1 MQDCSILVGGDICP
15 RGRDLPAFE
24 KGDVSTLFGFL
35 LPTMANA
42 DFVVAN
48 LETPLTARRTPIAK
62 TGPNFGASERCAS
75 TVRQAGVDAVTL
87 ANNHIM
93 DQGAGG
99 LLDTVAAC
107 EDAGLKTFGAGSDL
121 DVACEPLEL
130 DVNGVLIALLGV
142 ADREF
147 SIAGRGRAGACPL
160 DIMSFVRFMRER
172 GSDYHH
178 VIVLLHGGA
187 EHYPLPSPELQRVC
201 RFLAEEGAS
210 AVICQHSHHMGAIE
224 VVNCAPIVYGQ
235 GNFIFENRRAGG
247 QWHKGFLVQ
256 LRLSS
261 DRADTEFELI
271 PFQHRADA
279 AGLTALTREEEDA
292 LHADMAEW
300 SAVLGDASE
309 LQRRWHDFCEGQRRT
324 YFSLL
329 RGQNRYVRFVDRY
342 LGFAERLLSKRAI
355 VMLLALFRC
364 EVHREAVVTLLEARY
379 ERYLNGRM

>member
-1 MQDCSILVGGDICP
+1 M
-15 RGRDLPAFE
+15 PAFE
-24 KGDVSTLFGFL
+24 QGDVSALFGFL
-35 LPTMANA
+35 LPTIANA

-62 TGPNFGASERCAS
+62 TGPNFRASARCAA
-75 TVRQAGVDAVTL
+75 TLRKAEVDAVTL

-93 DQGAGG
+93 DQGADG
-99 LLDTVAAC
+99 LLDTKAAC
-107 EDAGLKTFGAGSDL
+107 EGAGVKTFGAGSDL
-121 DVACEPLEL
+121 EVAREPLEL
-130 DVNGVLIALLGV
+130 DINGVLIALLGV

-147 SIAGRGRAGACPL
+147 SIAGKSGPGACPL
-160 DIMSFVRFMRER
+160 DVMSFVRFMRER

-210 AVICQHSHHMGAIE
+210 AVICQHSHHVGAIE
-224 VVNCAPIVYGQ
+224 VVNSAPIVYGQ
-235 GNFIFENRRAGG
+235 GNFIFENSRVGG
-247 QWHKGFLVQ
+247 YWHKGFLVQ
-256 LRLSS
+256 LRLTS
-261 DRADTEFELI
+261 DRADTEFELV
-271 PFQHRADA
+271 PFRHRAEA
-279 AGLTALTREEEDA
+279 AGLMPLTCEEEDA

-300 SAVLGDASE
+300 SAVLGDTDE
-309 LQRRWHDFCEGQRRT
+309 LQRRWHDFCEGRSRT

-329 RGQNRYVRFVDRY
+329 RGQNRYVRFLDRY

-364 EVHREAVVTLLEARY
+364 EVHREAMVTLLEAKY
-379 ERYLNGRM
+379 ERYFNGRI